1 MRKLKLLTLACWVL
15 FTLSACLVHKGPV
28 TSFNGPAFYNNDV
41 SYQPKPIAA
50 DSIHHATY
58 LSGSII
64 QGQGANSNDVVNA
77 GQLNLSM
84 AFTTKHVNFSLGA
97 FGALGS
103 FTNKTVPDTQAYY
116 FRNKSTGSG
125 GGRAS
130 FNYYIT
136 SGKVDIR
143 IIGIEATYSHEF
155 GEYADF
161 RKQVL
166 GQPYYFTITR
176 TDLFTYGASSEV
188 AWYGRDPSFQYAFR
202 LFFGQT
208 NPGFTN
214 FNPETFQFQTQKFAA
229 SLAYFMQIKN
239 VFMIVD
245 MNPNGGHFS
254 MGYRF
259 Q

>member
-1 MRKLKLLTLACWVL
+1 MNKLKRLSLVCWAATIL
-15 FTLSACLVHKGPV
+15 FSCRVHRGPV

-41 SYQPKPIAA
+41 SYQPKPLSF

-58 LSGSII
+58 ISGSII
-64 QGQGANSNDVVNA
+64 QGQGANSNDIVNA
-77 GQLNLSM
+77 VQLNVGM
-84 AFTTKHVNFSLGA
+84 GFTSKHLNFAMGA

-103 FTNKTVPDTQAYY
+103 FENKTVPDTQAFY
-116 FRNKSTGSG
+116 FQNKSTGFAG
-125 GGRAS
+125 GKAS
-130 FNYYIT
+130 FNYYIS

-143 IIGIEATYSHEF
+143 IIGIEASYSHEF

-188 AWYGRDPSFQYAFR
+188 AWYGRDPSFQFAFR
-202 LFFGQT
+202 LFVGQT
-208 NPGFTN
+208 NSGFTN
-214 FNPETFQFQTQKFAA
+214 FNTETFQLQTQKFAA

-245 MNPNGGHFS
+245 ADPNGGHFS
-254 MGYRF
+254 LGYRF

>member
-1 MRKLKLLTLACWVL
+1 MLTLACWAL
-15 FTLSACLVHKGPV
+15 LTLSSCFVHKGPV

-58 LSGSII
+58 LSASII
-64 QGQGANSNDVVNA
+64 KGQGANSNDMVNA

-84 AFTTKHVNFSLGA
+84 AFTTKHYNFSLGA
-97 FGALGS
+97 FGGLGD
-103 FTNKTVPDTQAYY
+103 FENKTVPDTQAYF
-116 FRNKSTGSG
+116 FRNKSTGLG

-155 GEYADF
+155 GQYADF
-161 RKQVL
+161 RKQVV
-166 GQPYYFTITR
+166 GQPFYYTITS

-188 AWYGRDPSFQYAFR
+188 AWYGPDPSFQYALR
-202 LFFGQT
+202 LFVGQT
-208 NPGFTN
+208 NPGFTS
-214 FNPETFQFQTQKFAA
+214 FNPETFQFQTQKLAT

-245 MNPNGGHFS
+245 VNPNGGHFS
-254 MGYRF
+254 LGYRF

>member
-1 MRKLKLLTLACWVL
+1 MLTLACWVL
-15 FTLSACLVHKGPV
+15 FTLSACRVHKGPV

-50 DSIHHATY
+50 DSIHHAIY

-64 QGQGANSNDVVNA
+64 QGQGANSNDMVNA

-84 AFTTKHVNFSLGA
+84 AVTTKHFNFSLGA
-97 FGALGS
+97 FGGLGN
-103 FTNKTVPDTQAYY
+103 FENKTVPDSQAYF
-116 FRNKSTGSG
+116 FRNKSTGLG

-143 IIGIEATYSHEF
+143 IIGIEANYSHEF

-188 AWYGRDPSFQYAFR
+188 AWYGPDPSFQYAFR

-208 NPGFTN
+208 SPGFTN

-229 SLAYFMQIKN
+229 SRAYFMQIKN

-245 MNPNGGHFS
+245 VNPNGGHFS
-254 MGYRF
+254 LGYRF